1 MNAMKSNHRKNTFAA
16 ATMLG
21 LALLSPERARAQY
34 VVSDPMN
41 TVQATITAGS
51 HVMSYAEQVTQY
63 AKQVQQYETQLQQY
77 QTQMQNLQALG
88 TYKWADASAS
98 LNQLVGTVNGTT
110 GAYNSFLTQYQ
121 TQAQWNQHP
130 PTVATYRQSTANG
143 SATEIASYGATVQN
157 LSTQNANMAHD
168 AAQLSKMTASAQGS
182 TGQLQAL
189 QAGMQ
194 LASAQVAQLQEVR
207 ALLVHLADATTARN
221 ASLANKE
228 AAEAAATQQGMQGN
242 PGEYSAAP
250 LNTSMRR

>member
-1 MNAMKSNHRKNTFAA
+1 MKPNRRKNTLAA
-16 ATMLG
+16 AAAIFG
-21 LALLSPERARAQY
+21 LALCPHGRVQAQY
-34 VVSDPMN
+34 VVSDPLN
-41 TVQATITAGS
+41 TAQATITAGS
-51 HVMSYAEQVTQY
+51 HVMSYAEQMTQY

-77 QTQMQNLQALG
+77 QAQLQSLQTLG
-88 TYKWADASAS
+88 NYKWADASTS
-98 LNQLVGTVNGTT
+98 LNQLVGTVNGST
-110 GAYNSFLTQYQ
+110 GAYNTFLTQFQ

-143 SATEIASYGATVQN
+143 SATEIAAYGATVQN
-157 LSTQNANMAHD
+157 LSTQNADMARD

-207 ALLVHLADATTARN
+207 ALLVHLADATAARN

-228 AAEAAATQQGMQGN
+228 AAEAAATQNGMRVNAGA
-242 PGEYSAAP
+242 YTAAP
-250 LNTSMRR
+250 LNLSMQ

>member
-1 MNAMKSNHRKNTFAA
+1 MKKNHRFRSLAA
-16 ATMLG
+16 VA
-21 LALLSPERARAQY
+21 LASAGWLSYIPLAQAQY
-34 VVSDPMN
+34 VVSDPLN

-77 QTQMQNLQALG
+77 QAQLQNLQTLG
-88 TYKWADASAS
+88 NFKWSDASTS

-110 GAYNSFLTQYQ
+110 GAYNNFLTQFQ
-121 TQAQWNQHP
+121 TQTQWNQHP
-130 PTVATYRQSTANG
+130 PTLAAYRQSTSGA
-143 SATEIASYGATVQN
+143 SSTEIASYAATVQN

-168 AAQLSKMTASAQGS
+168 AATLSKMTTSAQGAA
-182 TGQLQAL
+182 GELQAL

-194 LASAQVAQLQEVR
+194 LASAQVNQLQQLR

-228 AAEAAATQQGMQGN
+228 AAEAAATQHGTTVNAGA
-242 PGEYSAAP
+242 YTASP
-250 LNTSMRR
+250 LNLSMQ

>member
-1 MNAMKSNHRKNTFAA
+1 MKTKRRMNPIAVAA
-16 ATMLG
+16 IVGTGCFFHAE
-21 LALLSPERARAQY
+21 PVRAQY
-34 VVSDPMN
+34 VVSDPLN

-77 QTQMQNLQALG
+77 QTQIQNLQNLG
-88 TYKWADASAS
+88 QFKWADANTS

-110 GAYNSFLTQYQ
+110 GAYNTFLAQFQ

-130 PTVATYRQSTANG
+130 PTVATFQQSTAG
-143 SATEIASYGATVQN
+143 ASATEIASYGATVQN
-157 LSTQNANMAHD
+157 LATQNANMAHD
-168 AAQLSKMTASAQGS
+168 AAVLSKMTASAQGS

-194 LASAQVAQLQEVR
+194 LASAQVHQLQELR
-207 ALLVHLADATTARN
+207 ALLVHLADTTTARN

-228 AAEAAATQQGMQGN
+228 AAEAAATQNGMRVN
-242 PGEYSAAP
+242 PSAYTAAT
-250 LNTSMRR
+250 LDTSMK

>member
-1 MNAMKSNHRKNTFAA
+1 MKTHRKTNPVAV
-16 ATMLG
+16 
-21 LALLSPERARAQY
+21 ALLLGAGWLSHAQQARAQY
-34 VVSDPMN
+34 IVTDPLN

-77 QTQMQNLQALG
+77 QAQIQNLQALG
-88 TYKWADASAS
+88 QYKWADASTS

-110 GAYNSFLTQYQ
+110 GAYNTFLSQFQ

-130 PTVATYRQSTANG
+130 PTVATFRQSTAG
-143 SATEIASYGATVQN
+143 ASATEIASYGATVQN
-157 LSTQNANMAHD
+157 LATQNANMAHD
-168 AAQLSKMTASAQGS
+168 AAMLSKMTASAQGT

-194 LASAQVAQLQEVR
+194 LASAQVAQLQQVR

-228 AAEAAATQQGMQGN
+228 AAEATATQNGMQRN
-242 PGEYSAAP
+242 PGAYSAAS
-250 LNTSMRR
+250 LNTSMRH

>member
-1 MNAMKSNHRKNTFAA
+1 MKTNRSKNIVAA
-16 ATMLG
+16 ATLIG
-21 LALLSPERARAQY
+21 VALLSHQARGQY
-34 VVSDPMN
+34 VVTDPLN
-41 TVQATITAGS
+41 TVQASITAGS

-88 TYKWADASAS
+88 QYKWADASTS

-110 GAYNSFLTQYQ
+110 GAYNSFLSQFQ

-130 PTVATYRQSTANG
+130 PTVAMYRQSTANG
-143 SATEIASYGATVQN
+143 STTEIAAYGATVQN

-221 ASLANKE
+221 ASMANRE
-228 AAEAAATQQGMQGN
+228 AAEAAATQKSLQGN
-242 PGEYSAAP
+242 AGGYSATVID
-250 LNTSMRR
+250 TSMR

>member
-1 MNAMKSNHRKNTFAA
+1 MKTNRSKNIVAA
-16 ATMLG
+16 ATLFG
-21 LALLSPERARAQY
+21 VALLSHHARGQY
-34 VVSDPMN
+34 VVTDPLN
-41 TVQATITAGS
+41 TVQASITAGS

-88 TYKWADASAS
+88 QYKWADASTS

-110 GAYNSFLTQYQ
+110 GAYNSFLSQFQ

-130 PTVATYRQSTANG
+130 PTLASYRQSTSNG
-143 SATEIASYGATVQN
+143 SATEIASYGATVEN
-157 LSTQNANMAHD
+157 LSAQNANMAHD
-168 AAQLSKMTASAQGS
+168 AAVLSKMTTSAQGT

-194 LASAQVAQLQEVR
+194 LASAQVHQLQEVR
-207 ALLVHLADATTARN
+207 ALLVHLADSTAARN

-242 PGEYSAAP
+242 PGAYSSAP